1 MMDSDILL
9 GNIDLDCIRKYDAA
23 LCWREESSDI
33 AKAASPH
40 FSYWKRSAL
49 DDFISFTMNTYRS
62 DIGILK
68 DFYDWLISQGRE
80 GGICDMTLLHFW
92 KEKNIEKVGNFC
104 ANEYIKLGV
113 SRRLLCQQ
121 EKSRYLVERG
131 LLKIVKED
139 DKLFFIDKK
148 TNEKIYAQVIHAQG
162 DAKKYMKMLA
172 KGKTD
177 AVSRWISEII
187 RK

>member
-1 MMDSDILL
+1 MI
-9 GNIDLDCIRKYDAA
+9 
-23 LCWREESSDI
+23 
-33 AKAASPH
+33 
-40 FSYWKRSAL
+40 KRLSVFVLVVLVCSAL
-49 DDFISFTMNTYRS
+49 FASGSSEKSGKTTVTIWHSAQGSNAQVFENLAQDFNNG
-62 DIGILK
+62 IG
-68 DFYDWLISQGRE
+68 
-80 GGICDMTLLHFW
+80 
-92 KEKNIEKVGNFC
+92 KEKNIEKVGSFC

-162 DAKKYMKMLA
+162 DAKKYMKMVLYM
-172 KGKTD
+172 KGNFMKVID
-177 AVSRWISEII
+177 MEME
-187 RK
+187 